1 MVRLTDLP
9 ERLALRYANLECPR
23 FESRPW
29 VEGPPL
35 SERRVALLSS
45 AGLARRGEPP
55 FASDASDYRVL
66 PADIPAGDMV
76 MSHVSLGYDR
86 TGFQRDLN
94 VIFPVDR
101 LAELAA
107 DGVIGSAAETN
118 YAFMGASDPV
128 HMERNAREV
137 AGRLKAD
144 GVDSVALFGV

>member
-9 ERLALRYANLECPR
+9 EATALRYANVECPR

-29 VEGPPL
+29 VRGPAL
-35 SERRVALLSS
+35 AERRVALVSS
-45 AGLARRGEPP
+45 AGLARRDEPP
-55 FASDASDYRVL
+55 FAPDAADYRVL
-66 PADIPAGDMV
+66 PAATPASDIV

-101 LAELAA
+101 LAELV
-107 DGVIGSAAETN
+107 DEGIVGSAAETN
-118 YAFMGASDPV
+118 YAFMGGSDPV
-128 HMERNAREV
+128 YMEQNAREV
-137 AGRLKAD
+137 AGLIKAD